1 MHYTPPPRDPKAPPV
16 RINLLSDT
24 QTRPTAGMREAMARA
39 EVGDEQIGDD
49 PTVNQLCERVADL
62 LGKEAAVFMPSGTM
76 CNVAATLVHCRP
88 GDEILA
94 HETAHIIAREGGA
107 HAALGGFQITPLKG
121 EDGQFSPEAF
131 KAALHPRSRYQP
143 PQTVVSVEQTANIG
157 GGTIWKKAALDE
169 VVEIAKANGMA
180 THMDGARLLN
190 ATVATGISASD
201 MAAGWDSAWIDFSK
215 GLGAPIGGV
224 IAGSRAFIDEVWR
237 WKQRL
242 GGSMRQAGVCAAAC
256 VYALDHNV
264 DRLAEDHAN
273 ARALARGLSQ
283 IAGVEVQQPETNLVF
298 FKPDGAGVSG
308 EKMVAA
314 LRPRGVLLAM
324 MDGRIRACTHLD
336 VTADDDRG
344 DGRARQGDRARGVG
358 SGSIAQKSGTTPPAR
373 AGGVVRLQRGDRL
386 AAATAAA
393 TTATTSAATTAAG
406 IEQRRIVTRIGVI
419 LGMDSGRG
427 SAASCGAN
435 ARTAGQRIVPQPH
448 NANGSQ

>member
-1 MHYTPPPRDPKAPPV
+1 MHYTPPPRDPKAPPI

-24 QTRPTAGMREAMARA
+24 QTRPTPAMREAMARA

-49 PTVNQLCERVADL
+49 PTVNALCERVAEL

-94 HETAHIIAREGGA
+94 HESAHIIAREGGA

-121 EDGQFSPEAF
+121 DDGKFSPETF
-131 KAALHPRSRYQP
+131 RAALHPRSRYQP
-143 PQTVVSVEQTANIG
+143 PQTVVSAEQTANIG
-157 GGTIWKKAALDE
+157 GGTVWMKADLDA
-169 VVEIAKANGMA
+169 VVKIAKENGMA

-190 ATVATGISASD
+190 ATVATGISPRD
-201 MAAGWDSAWIDFSK
+201 MTAGWDSAWIDFSK

-224 IAGSRAFIDEVWR
+224 IAGSREFIDEVWR

-256 VYALDHNV
+256 IYALDHHV
-264 DRLAEDHAN
+264 DRLADDHAN

-283 IAGVEVQQPETNLVF
+283 IEGIEVQDPETNLVF
-298 FKPDGAGVSG
+298 FKPDGAGISG
-308 EKMVAA
+308 DKLVAA

-336 VTADDDRG
+336 VTAAMIEEMVGHVREIV
-344 DGRARQGDRARGVG
+344 RAA
-358 SGSIAQKSGTTPPAR
+358 
-373 AGGVVRLQRGDRL
+373 
-386 AAATAAA
+386 
-393 TTATTSAATTAAG
+393 
-406 IEQRRIVTRIGVI
+406 
-419 LGMDSGRG
+419 
-427 SAASCGAN
+427 
-435 ARTAGQRIVPQPH
+435 
-448 NANGSQ
+448 

>member
-24 QTRPTAGMREAMARA
+24 QTRPTPGMREAMAKA

-49 PTVNQLCERVADL
+49 PTVNALCERVADL

-76 CNVAATLVHCRP
+76 CNVSATLVHCRP

-107 HAALGGFQITPLKG
+107 HAALGGFQITPLRG
-121 EDGQFSPEAF
+121 EDGQFSPETF

-143 PQTVVSVEQTANIG
+143 PQVLVSVEQTANIG
-157 GGTIWKKAALDE
+157 GGMIWKKAALDE
-169 VVEIAKANGMA
+169 VVEIARANGMA

-190 ATVATGISASD
+190 ATVATGISARD
-201 MAAGWDSAWIDFSK
+201 MTAGWDSAWIDFSK
-215 GLGAPIGGV
+215 GLGAPIGGA

-256 VYALDHNV
+256 IYALDHHV

-283 IAGVEVQQPETNLVF
+283 INGIEVQQPETNLVF
-298 FKPDGAGVSG
+298 FRPDGAGVSG

-336 VTADDDRG
+336 VKAAMIEEMIGHVREIV
-344 DGRARQGDRARGVG
+344 RAA
-358 SGSIAQKSGTTPPAR
+358 
-373 AGGVVRLQRGDRL
+373 
-386 AAATAAA
+386 
-393 TTATTSAATTAAG
+393 
-406 IEQRRIVTRIGVI
+406 
-419 LGMDSGRG
+419 
-427 SAASCGAN
+427 
-435 ARTAGQRIVPQPH
+435 
-448 NANGSQ
+448 

>member
-24 QTRPTAGMREAMARA
+24 QTRPTPAMRETMARA

-49 PTVNQLCERVADL
+49 PSVNLLCERVADL

-107 HAALGGFQITPLKG
+107 HAALGGFQITPLPG
-121 EDGQFSPEAF
+121 ADGQFTPDTF
-131 KAALHPRSRYQP
+131 RNALHPRTRYQP

-169 VVEIAKANGMA
+169 IVKIAGAHGLA

-190 ATVATGISASD
+190 ACVATGIPARD

-215 GLGAPIGGV
+215 GLGAPVGGV
-224 IAGSRAFIDEVWR
+224 IAGSREFIDQVWR

-242 GGSMRQAGVCAAAC
+242 GGSMRQSGICAAAC
-256 VYALDHNV
+256 TFALDHHV
-264 DRLAEDHAN
+264 GRLADDHAN

-283 IAGVEVQQPETNLVF
+283 IAGIEVQEPETNLVF
-298 FKPDGAGVSG
+298 FKPDGSGVDG
-308 EKMVAA
+308 AKMVAE
-314 LRPRGVLLAM
+314 LRKRGVLLAM

-336 VTADDDRG
+336 VTA
-344 DGRARQGDRARGVG
+344 AMIEETVG
-358 SGSIAQKSGTTPPAR
+358 LVREIVR
-373 AGGVVRLQRGDRL
+373 AG
-386 AAATAAA
+386 
-393 TTATTSAATTAAG
+393 
-406 IEQRRIVTRIGVI
+406 
-419 LGMDSGRG
+419 
-427 SAASCGAN
+427 
-435 ARTAGQRIVPQPH
+435 
-448 NANGSQ
+448 

>member
-1 MHYTPPPRDPKAPPV
+1 MHYTPSPRDPNAPPV

-24 QTRPTAGMREAMARA
+24 QTRPTAAMREAMARA

-49 PTVNQLCERVADL
+49 PSVNLLCERVADL

-107 HAALGGFQITPLKG
+107 HAALGGFQITPLRG
-121 EDGQFSPEAF
+121 ADGQFSPDTLR
-131 KAALHPRSRYQP
+131 KALHPRTRYQP
-143 PQTVVSVEQTANIG
+143 PQVLVSVEQTANIG
-157 GGTIWKKAALDE
+157 GGTIWKKAALN
-169 VVEIAKANGMA
+169 EIVQIAIAAGLA

-190 ATVATGISASD
+190 ACVATGIAARD

-224 IAGSRAFIDEVWR
+224 IAGSREFVDQVWR

-242 GGSMRQAGVCAAAC
+242 GGSMRQAGICAAAC
-256 VYALDHNV
+256 TFALDHHV

-273 ARALARGLSQ
+273 ARALARGLAQ
-283 IAGVEVQQPETNLVF
+283 INGIEVQEPETNLVF
-298 FKPDGAGVSG
+298 FKPDGAGITG

-314 LRPRGVLLAM
+314 LRERGVLLAV

-336 VTADDDRG
+336 VTASMIEETVALVREIVRG
-344 DGRARQGDRARGVG
+344 A
-358 SGSIAQKSGTTPPAR
+358 
-373 AGGVVRLQRGDRL
+373 
-386 AAATAAA
+386 
-393 TTATTSAATTAAG
+393 
-406 IEQRRIVTRIGVI
+406 
-419 LGMDSGRG
+419 
-427 SAASCGAN
+427 
-435 ARTAGQRIVPQPH
+435 
-448 NANGSQ
+448 